1 MTGPD
6 ASTVRMAKS
15 ADEEALVELCRM
27 HHAETALK
35 DGSGNSFPFSAE
47 RVRAMIQKAT
57 VRQRNEETVVQSFCG
72 VIGGLGEIE
81 ASIYLT
87 RDCLWYSEKPIL
99 REVFAIV
106 APAYRKSSHARALTA
121 FSKIAAACLESNLI
135 AEVTAQRIEAKERY
149 YTRSYGNERFGSF
162 YAFDPNG
169 R

>member
-1 MTGPD
+1 MIGPD
-6 ASTVRMAKS
+6 ASTVRMAKA
-15 ADEEALVELCRM
+15 ADEESLVELCRM
-27 HHAETALK
+27 HHAETAL
-35 DGSGNSFPFSAE
+35 DNFPFSAD

-57 VRQRNEETVVQSFCG
+57 VRQRNDESAVQSFCG

-87 RDCLWYSEKPIL
+87 RDCLWYSDKPIL

-149 YTRSYGNERFGSF
+149 YSRSYGAERFGSF